1 MTPKQWTRWRILLT
15 HNTDSS
21 PCAPSCMST
30 TQWALKETQAGEKP
44 NFISN
49 CRKKSLF
56 IKMSHMLLYIM
67 HLQVF
72 RWVIN
77 FSSLK
82 FVYHVKSAKTL
93 EVKYGIHISCICTT
107 YIMYIQHKFIFFP
120 IFLKIKK
127 NMIFFNYNS

>member
-1 MTPKQWTRWRILLT
+1 MVIGETITASLAVINRIRQLTVNTDVTPKQWTRWRILLT
-15 HNTDSS
+15 HNSDSS

-44 NFISN
+44 NCISN

-93 EVKYGIHISCICTT
+93 EVKYGMAFIYHVYVQHI
-107 YIMYIQHKFIFFP
+107 
-120 IFLKIKK
+120 
-127 NMIFFNYNS
+127 